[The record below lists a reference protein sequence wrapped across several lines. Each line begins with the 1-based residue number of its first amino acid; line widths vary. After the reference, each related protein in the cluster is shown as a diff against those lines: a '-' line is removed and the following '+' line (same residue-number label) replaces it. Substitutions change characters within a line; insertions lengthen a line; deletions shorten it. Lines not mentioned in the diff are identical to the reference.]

1 MQRDRATMETMRLRA
16 IQHPGHAVELLD
28 SFIRREG
35 RLPEDSR
42 RLTHGSQLTPSL
54 EKLAARTL
62 ADGSVWRAWTD
73 DRAIWLWT
81 CEVSLDRSRERGLPV
96 MEVWRYDEFGAVE
109 ESGTWV
115 RVRQD
120 SWQRCNE

>member
-1 MQRDRATMETMRLRA
+1 METMKLRA

-28 SFIRREG
+28 SFIRLEG
-35 RLPEDSR
+35 HLPSASH

-54 EKLAARTL
+54 EKLAQRTL

-81 CEVSLDRSRERGLPV
+81 CEVSLPRSRERGLPV